1 MDFSY
6 WHLLAAWQQVRTRS
20 NAAGID
26 GLTCELFAQAAEEQ
40 LHLLFRDLMHSRYFP
55 KPAKGFHIPKKSGGH
70 RSIGISTVRDRIV
83 QRLLLQSL
91 YPVLD
96 EVFSD
101 TCYAYRPGYS
111 AGMAVAHLSE
121 IYTAQPTWIVK
132 ADIEKFFDNLCW
144 PLLLT
149 DLERLQIAP
158 IQVQLVEQQLKA
170 GIVISGRYFNPGKG
184 VVQGNILSG
193 ALANLYLTEF
203 DLLCQTA
210 GIYLIRYGDDFAV
223 AAGGLLEATRV
234 LNLIDGWLADIYLSL
249 HPEKTRI
256 IAPHEEFTFLGY
268 QFNAGR
274 VIAPVRKKPSFPQ
287 LPKQSTPPPSKAP
300 RSCSIVKTHP
310 PRPPLAKGGSSEHF
324 WSESMTT
331 LYVTDQGAY
340 VKVHH
345 QQFQVLYEGELRCSV
360 PVNRV
365 SHIVLFG
372 CCNLSHG
379 AVSLALQRRIPVMFL
394 SHQGRYFG
402 RLEAEGMAEVEYLAK
417 QVLLSQNP
425 EFVLRQ
431 AQSIVAAKLHNSR
444 ILLMRLNRRKHHRKE
459 EVVKAIADLA
469 ELMTKVPAT
478 ESVEVLFGYEGQGA
492 HVYFQ
497 AFGSLL
503 SEPFVFE
510 KRTRRPPTDPVNSMM
525 SLGYTL
531 LHQNIFS
538 LVQAVGL
545 HPHFG
550 NLHVPRKN
558 HPALISDLIEEFRA
572 PVVDSLVAYLVN
584 SSILTLEDFTPPDGR
599 GGVYLFP
606 DALKKYLNRWNEKLQ
621 TKVTHPHTGYKVNY
635 YRCLELQVWEY
646 IACLT
651 GEQEVYRPMKWDQ

>member
-1 MDFSY
+1 MWIICWVGAGLLDSSLLAGIVGKTRPCGIFGKTRPHNSNTLRNALRNKPNPQQDGNCNPLLGIFNVDFSY
-6 WHLLAAWQQVRTRS
+6 WHLLAAWHLVRTRS

-26 GLTCELFAQAAEEQ
+26 GLTCELFAPVVEEQ

-83 QRLLLQSL
+83 QRFLLQSL
-91 YPVLD
+91 NPVID

-132 ADIEKFFDNLCW
+132 ADIEKFFDNLSW

-158 IQVQLVEQQLKA
+158 VQVELVEQQLKA

-193 ALANLYLTEF
+193 ALANLYLTE
-203 DLLCQTA
+203 
-210 GIYLIRYGDDFAV
+210 
-223 AAGGLLEATRV
+223 
-234 LNLIDGWLADIYLSL
+234 
-249 HPEKTRI
+249 
-256 IAPHEEFTFLGY
+256 
-268 QFNAGR
+268 
-274 VIAPVRKKPSFPQ
+274 
-287 LPKQSTPPPSKAP
+287 
-300 RSCSIVKTHP
+300 
-310 PRPPLAKGGSSEHF
+310 
-324 WSESMTT
+324 
-331 LYVTDQGAY
+331 
-340 VKVHH
+340 
-345 QQFQVLYEGELRCSV
+345 
-360 PVNRV
+360 
-365 SHIVLFG
+365 
-372 CCNLSHG
+372 
-379 AVSLALQRRIPVMFL
+379 
-394 SHQGRYFG
+394 
-402 RLEAEGMAEVEYLAK
+402 
-417 QVLLSQNP
+417 
-425 EFVLRQ
+425 
-431 AQSIVAAKLHNSR
+431 
-444 ILLMRLNRRKHHRKE
+444 
-459 EVVKAIADLA
+459 
-469 ELMTKVPAT
+469 KVPAT
-478 ESVEVLFGYEGQGA
+478 ESIDVLFGYEGQGA

-503 SEPFVFE
+503 NEPFVFE
-510 KRTRRPPTDPVNSMM
+510 KRTGRPPTDPVNSMM

-599 GGVYLFP
+599 GGCICSRML
-606 DALKKYLNRWNEKLQ
+606 
-621 TKVTHPHTGYKVNY
+621 
-635 YRCLELQVWEY
+635 
-646 IACLT
+646 
-651 GEQEVYRPMKWDQ
+651 